1 MEDKNLVLKV
11 YRNEKDKDK
20 DRLDIG
26 IAENVT
32 GLELYRISLTL
43 LNKIFEMSKIQNN
56 DSIDID
62 LFLDNFSKNFKKIL
76 KKGE

>member
-11 YRNEKDKDK
+11 YRNEEDK

-43 LNKIFEMSKIQNN
+43 LNKIFEMSKIQSN
-56 DSIDID
+56 DSIDTD
-62 LFLDNFSKNFKKIL
+62 LFLDNFSENFKKIL

>member
-11 YRNEKDKDK
+11 YRNEEDK
-20 DRLDIG
+20 DRLEIG

-43 LNKIFEMSKIQNN
+43 LNKIFEMSKIQSN
-56 DSIDID
+56 DSIDTD
-62 LFLDNFSKNFKKIL
+62 LFLDNFSENFKKIL

>member
-11 YRNEKDKDK
+11 YRNEKDK

-56 DSIDID
+56 DSIDTD
-62 LFLDNFSKNFKKIL
+62 LFLDNFSENFKKIL

>member
-11 YRNEKDKDK
+11 YRNEKDK

-32 GLELYRISLTL
+32 GLELYRVSLTL

-56 DSIDID
+56 DSIDTD
-62 LFLDNFSKNFKKIL
+62 LFLDNFSENFKKIL

>member
-11 YRNEKDKDK
+11 YRNEKDKD
-20 DRLDIG
+20 RLDIG
-26 IAENVT
+26 IAKNVT

-43 LNKIFEMSKIQNN
+43 LNKIFEMSKIQSN
-56 DSIDID
+56 DSIDTD
-62 LFLDNFSKNFKKIL
+62 LFLDNFSENFKKIL

>member
-11 YRNEKDKDK
+11 YRNEKDK

-43 LNKIFEMSKIQNN
+43 LNKTFEMSKIQNN

-62 LFLDNFSKNFKKIL
+62 LFLDNFSENFKKIL

>member
-11 YRNEKDKDK
+11 YRNEKDKD
-20 DRLDIG
+20 RLDIG

-32 GLELYRISLTL
+32 ALELDVISLTL

-62 LFLDNFSKNFKKIL
+62 LFLDNFSENFKKIL

>member
-11 YRNEKDKDK
+11 YRNEKDKD
-20 DRLDIG
+20 RLDIG

-32 GLELYRISLTL
+32 GFELYRISLTL
-43 LNKIFEMSKIQNN
+43 LNKIFEMSKIQSNN
-56 DSIDID
+56 SIDTD
-62 LFLDNFSKNFKKIL
+62 LFLDNFSENFKKIL

>member
-11 YRNEKDKDK
+11 YRNEKDK

-43 LNKIFEMSKIQNN
+43 LNKIFEMSKIQSN
-56 DSIDID
+56 DSIDTD
-62 LFLDNFSKNFKKIL
+62 LFLDNFSENFKKIL

>member
-11 YRNEKDKDK
+11 YRNEEDK

-43 LNKIFEMSKIQNN
+43 LNKIFEMSKIQSN
-56 DSIDID
+56 DSIDTD
-62 LFLDNFSKNFKKIL
+62 LFLDNFSENFKKIL
-76 KKGE
+76 KKG

>member
-11 YRNEKDKDK
+11 YRNEEDK

-43 LNKIFEMSKIQNN
+43 LNKIFEMSKTQSN
-56 DSIDID
+56 DSIDTD
-62 LFLDNFSKNFKKIL
+62 LFLDNFSENFKKIL

>member
-11 YRNEKDKDK
+11 YRNEKDNDTV
-20 DRLDIG
+20 DIG

-43 LNKIFEMSKIQNN
+43 LNKIFEMSKMQSN
-56 DSIDID
+56 DSIDTD
-62 LFLDNFSKNFKKIL
+62 LFLDNFSENFKKIL
-76 KKGE
+76 KTKIA

>member
-11 YRNEKDKDK
+11 YRNEKDK

-43 LNKIFEMSKIQNN
+43 LNKIFEMSKMQSN
-56 DSIDID
+56 DSIDTD
-62 LFLDNFSKNFKKIL
+62 LFLDNFSENFKKIL

>member
-11 YRNEKDKDK
+11 YRNEKDKD
-20 DRLDIG
+20 RLDIG
-26 IAENVT
+26 IAENVI

-62 LFLDNFSKNFKKIL
+62 LFLDNFSENFKKIL

>member
-11 YRNEKDKDK
+11 YRNEKDK

-32 GLELYRISLTL
+32 GLELYRVSLTL
-43 LNKIFEMSKIQNN
+43 LNKIFEMSKMQSN
-56 DSIDID
+56 DSIDTD
-62 LFLDNFSKNFKKIL
+62 LFLDNFSENFKKIL

>member
-11 YRNEKDKDK
+11 YRNEKDK

-32 GLELYRISLTL
+32 GLELYRVSLTL
-43 LNKIFEMSKIQNN
+43 LNKIFEISKIQNN

-62 LFLDNFSKNFKKIL
+62 LFLDNFSENFKKIL

>member
-11 YRNEKDKDK
+11 YRNEKDK

-43 LNKIFEMSKIQNN
+43 LNKIFEISKIQSN
-56 DSIDID
+56 DSIDTD
-62 LFLDNFSKNFKKIL
+62 LFLDNFSENFKKIL